1 MGVLIHEKSP
11 GTSPMMLDKRE
22 YLSRRIVRDF
32 VDYLTSLLNGTP
44 LHHTYR
50 RRKEVFSIHNLE
62 EAFASYDWKGDYELN
77 RVQLDAARERA
88 IRAIAVEG
96 REVVCK
102 TSTMP
107 WMPFCC
113 GGAGGQSSSSLYR
126 SNIKWAKKV
135 GADLVSLL
143 RAGRETMVSDQP
155 DFTNF
160 SNGVRMNAGLT
171 KYYALACDNV
181 IIYDGRVG
189 AALCLLVRYFLEGK
203 GDSAPQD
210 VPGELA
216 FRWGAQNARRGRAR
230 PRDPSST
237 RYKFSP
243 LAYASDREWARC
255 NVLADWVL
263 TEARARASAS

>member
-1 MGVLIHEKSP
+1 M
-11 GTSPMMLDKRE
+11 
-22 YLSRRIVRDF
+22 
-32 VDYLTSLLNGTP
+32 
-44 LHHTYR
+44 
-50 RRKEVFSIHNLE
+50 
-62 EAFASYDWKGDYELN
+62 
-77 RVQLDAARERA
+77 
-88 IRAIAVEG
+88 
-96 REVVCK
+96 
-102 TSTMP
+102 
-107 WMPFCC
+107 
-113 GGAGGQSSSSLYR
+113 
-126 SNIKWAKKV
+126 
-135 GADLVSLL
+135 
-143 RAGRETMVSDQP
+143 SDQP

-263 TEARARASAS
+263 TEARARASASWCRAEDGLRRIEAALFMIGYDVSNLSETQDCANGASERSPWGCYSE